1 MSEEEKVTTETTK
14 SEKKSKLKNYI
25 DQKNLTK
32 KKVIKVTTIAMV
44 VALIVFSTISNA
56 IIDPEHLNFFKWLT
70 NSLILVAIMV
80 FGLFMGESIGED
92 EQKERK
98 FGLYQESIKNYES
111 AYKLIEDIRIYF
123 SNFFL
128 WYKDREIRQAKID
141 YLMNNEI
148 DGRWAKICVDKLEKA
163 DFVVGKFIIDE
174 SKPKEKVYMKEMPNG
189 ETAKIHKATQEEANK
204 IIKMFDVKI
213 ETYGYA
219 YYLSYTENDVRGG
232 NLRKAVPL
240 NKKLHNN
247 KLFNRILKI
256 VSTLFISLV
265 WGMLT
270 VKEFSSGA
278 ERMQAWFLLISRITC
293 LVSSI
298 ISGWTSAVIS
308 VKIQSNI
315 INNKKD
321 VLNDFRDSV
330 DNHLFVP
337 ETYDEM
343 VEREYQEQ
351 YGMLDNQENNV
362 PPTEEEHVED
372 KDTTKKG
379 AITEAQYNEIV
390 NYKGEAEVTLTEKQ
404 FKKLQELEEESEEEK

>member
-14 SEKKSKLKNYI
+14 TEKKSKLKNYI

-56 IIDPEHLNFFKWLT
+56 IIDPEHLNFFKWFT

-98 FGLYQESIKNYES
+98 FGLYQESIHNYEG
-111 AYKLIEDIRIYF
+111 AYKLIENIRIYF
-123 SNFFL
+123 STFFL

-141 YLMNNEI
+141 YLMDNEI
-148 DGRWAKICVDKLEKA
+148 DGRWAKICVDKLEKS
-163 DFVVGKFIIDE
+163 DFVVGKFILDDT
-174 SKPKEKVYMKEMPNG
+174 KPKEKLYIKTMPNG
-189 ETAKIHKATQEEANK
+189 DIVKIHKASQAEADK

-219 YYLSYTENDVRGG
+219 YYLSYTENKIRGG

-240 NKKLHNN
+240 NKRLHNN
-247 KLFNRILKI
+247 KIFNRVLKI

-270 VKEFSSGA
+270 VQEFSSGA
-278 ERMQAWFLLISRITC
+278 ERLQAWFLLISRITC

-315 INNKKD
+315 INNKRD
-321 VLNDFRDSV
+321 VLLDFKDSV
-330 DNHLFVP
+330 DKGLFVP

-351 YGMLDNQENNV
+351 IGANE
-362 PPTEEEHVED
+362 VED
-372 KDTTKKG
+372 NHNTNDDDTIDTH
-379 AITEAQYNEIV
+379 V
-390 NYKGEAEVTLTEKQ
+390 
-404 FKKLQELEEESEEEK
+404 

>member
-14 SEKKSKLKNYI
+14 TEKKSKLKNYI

-32 KKVIKVTTIAMV
+32 KKVIKITTIAIV

-128 WYKDREIRQAKID
+128 WYKEREIRQAKID
-141 YLMNNEI
+141 YLMDNEI

-189 ETAKIHKATQEEANK
+189 DVARIHKATQEEADK
-204 IIKMFDVKI
+204 IIKMFDIKI

-219 YYLSYTENDVRGG
+219 YYLSYTESDVRGG

-247 KLFNRILKI
+247 KVFNRILKI
-256 VSTLFISLV
+256 TSTLFISLV

-270 VKEFSSGA
+270 VEEFSSGA
-278 ERMQAWFLLISRITC
+278 ERLQAWFLLISRITC

-308 VKIQSNI
+308 VKIQANI

-330 DNHLFVP
+330 DKKLFVP

-343 VEREYQEQ
+343 VEREYLEQ
-351 YGMLDNQENNV
+351 IGANKL
-362 PPTEEEHVED
+362 ED
-372 KDTTKKG
+372 KHITNEDDTSD
-379 AITEAQYNEIV
+379 
-390 NYKGEAEVTLTEKQ
+390 KQ
-404 FKKLQELEEESEEEK
+404 V

>member
-32 KKVIKVTTIAMV
+32 KKVIKITTIAMV

-141 YLMNNEI
+141 YLMDNEI

-189 ETAKIHKATQEEANK
+189 DVARIHKATQEEADK
-204 IIKMFDVKI
+204 IIKMFDIKI

-219 YYLSYTENDVRGG
+219 YYLSYTESDVRGG

-247 KLFNRILKI
+247 KVFNRILKI

-270 VKEFSSGA
+270 VEEFSSGA
-278 ERMQAWFLLISRITC
+278 ERLQAWFLLISRITC

-308 VKIQSNI
+308 VKIQANI

-321 VLNDFRDSV
+321 VLIDFRDSV
-330 DNHLFVP
+330 DKKLFVP

-343 VEREYQEQ
+343 VEREYLEQ
-351 YGMLDNQENNV
+351 IGANKS
-362 PPTEEEHVED
+362 ED
-372 KDTTKKG
+372 KHITNEDDTSD
-379 AITEAQYNEIV
+379 
-390 NYKGEAEVTLTEKQ
+390 KQ
-404 FKKLQELEEESEEEK
+404 V